1 MDDLVKCLYE
11 FVQTHRMGGL
21 NDDEEY
27 QEYTKD
33 VKLQK
38 ERVRE
43 YLTEEQQIELNLL
56 IDAITAQ
63 DSIESEYLF
72 QSALTLSG
80 ELNALLS

>member
-1 MDDLVKCLYE
+1 M
-11 FVQTHRMGGL
+11 QPHRMGGL
-21 NDDEEY
+21 NDDKEY

-56 IDAITAQ
+56 FDAITAQ
-63 DSIESEYLF
+63 NSIESEYLF
-72 QSALTLSG
+72 HSALALSR